1 MINKLVLVTGAN
13 GFVGKFLCQA
23 LLAANYPVRA
33 LSRQKFE
40 HDPRLELKLL
50 SEPLSSDS
58 VDFNTL
64 LDDVRTVIHLAAR
77 VHVMQ
82 DKSHDPLTEFRKVN
96 VNATL
101 ALARQS
107 AKAGVKRFIFVSSVK
122 VNGEHTPIGQAFI
135 ESDIPNPLDAYG
147 VSKLEA
153 EQGLQQIA
161 HETGM
166 EVVIIRP
173 PLIYGAGV
181 KANFASM
188 INIIRKCI
196 PLPFGAIQN
205 LRSFVYIGNLTDL
218 IIHCI
223 NHPAAANQVFFVSD
237 GQDVST
243 TDLFKSCA
251 HAMNIKPNLLPLP
264 QKFLNV
270 VLCLV
275 GKRNI
280 AQRLCGNLQVDISK
294 VKTLLGWSPPFSMLD
309 GLRATVSNKE

>member
-1 MINKLVLVTGAN
+1 LVLVTGAS
-13 GFVGKFLCQA
+13 GFVGKFLCQV
-23 LLAANYPVRA
+23 LLTANYRVRA

-40 HDPRLELKLL
+40 HDPRLELKLIPEFL
-50 SEPLSSDS
+50 RADT
-58 VDFNTL
+58 VDFKTL
-64 LDDVRTVIHLAAR
+64 LLGVGTVVHLAAR

-82 DKSHDPLTEFRKVN
+82 DKSHDPLAEFRKVN
-96 VNATL
+96 VDLTL

-107 AKAGVKRFIFVSSVK
+107 ANVGVKRFIFVSSVK
-122 VNGEHTPIGQAFI
+122 VNGEQTQAGQPFK

-147 VSKLEA
+147 ISKLEA

-188 INIIRKCI
+188 INIIRQRI
-196 PLPFGAIQN
+196 PLPLGAIQN
-205 LRSFVYIGNLTDL
+205 LRSFVYIGNLADL
-218 IIHCI
+218 IKHCI
-223 NHPAAANQVFFVSD
+223 NHPAAANQMFFVSD
-237 GQDVST
+237 DHDVST
-243 TDLFKSCA
+243 TNLLSACA
-251 HAMNIKPNLLPLP
+251 NAMDIKPRLLPLP
-264 QKFLNV
+264 HKFLNTM
-270 VLCLV
+270 LYLV
-275 GKRNI
+275 GKKDI

-294 VKTLLGWSPPFSMLD
+294 AKTLLDWSPPFSMLD